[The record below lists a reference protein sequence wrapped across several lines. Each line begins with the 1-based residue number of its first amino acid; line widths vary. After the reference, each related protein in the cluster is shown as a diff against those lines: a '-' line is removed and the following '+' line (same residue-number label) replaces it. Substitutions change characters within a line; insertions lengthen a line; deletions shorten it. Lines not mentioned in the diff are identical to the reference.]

1 MTNGDKVR
9 GMNNKQLSQMLA
21 MVCPPGNGE
30 SRLTC
35 AGRKSCACCWAGMAG
50 KGGGEVKGVDQ
61 SDLYQVVALIFWAF
75 DKIQFAIIAY
85 AIGLLCIILRGF
97 ERAVKRRIKNRMLEN
112 ETFRN

>member
-1 MTNGDKVR
+1 M
-9 GMNNKQLSQMLA
+9 
-21 MVCPPGNGE
+21 
-30 SRLTC
+30 
-35 AGRKSCACCWAGMAG
+35 
-50 KGGGEVKGVDQ
+50 KGIDET
-61 SDLYQVVALIFWAF
+61 DLYFAVAFILWAF